1 MLEVNNL
8 KKINIGI
15 VGATGMVGQT
25 FLNVMEQRDLPLE
38 NLYLFASK
46 KSKGKKLIY
55 KEKEYVVEEL
65 NEKSFDKPIDI
76 LLFSAGG
83 EISKSYAPLAIEKGI
98 TVVDNSSAWRM
109 DENVPL
115 VVPEVNPEDI
125 NWHKGIIANPN
136 CSTIQCVVPLKPLH
150 NAYKIKRVIFSTYQ
164 AVSGS
169 GVGGI
174 MDLEYGIKSFKPKK
188 YPYPIAFNCL
198 PQIDDFLDNGYTKE
212 EMKMIEETRKIL
224 HADDIKIT
232 ATTVRVPVRYGHCVS
247 ANIEFESSFKI
258 KEIFDV
264 LRNAQGITDRKST
277 RLNSSH

>member
-1 MLEVNNL
+1 
-8 KKINIGI
+8 
-15 VGATGMVGQT
+15 MVGQT

-125 NWHKGIIANPN
+125 NWHKGIIA
-136 CSTIQCVVPLKPLH
+136 K
-150 NAYKIKRVIFSTYQ
+150 
-164 AVSGS
+164 
-169 GVGGI
+169 
-174 MDLEYGIKSFKPKK
+174 
-188 YPYPIAFNCL
+188 
-198 PQIDDFLDNGYTKE
+198 
-212 EMKMIEETRKIL
+212 
-224 HADDIKIT
+224 
-232 ATTVRVPVRYGHCVS
+232 
-247 ANIEFESSFKI
+247 
-258 KEIFDV
+258 
-264 LRNAQGITDRKST
+264 DRKSVV
-277 RLNSSH
+277 